1 MTLHAPARPRPGRPA
16 GHARTTSAP
25 RQDVPAA
32 AAPAGGDDRALD
44 EALAHIS
51 DLAERLWAVRR
62 THPQVRV
69 RTLLRGTRLQCGG
82 CGHASPCPTL
92 RAADPS

>member
-1 MTLHAPARPRPGRPA
+1 MTARTLIPAHRPA
-16 GHARTTSAP
+16 GTSAAG
-25 RQDVPAA
+25 AA
-32 AAPAGGDDRALD
+32 DRALD

-62 THPQVRV
+62 THPPVRV
-69 RTLLRGTRLQCGG
+69 RTLLGGTRVRCGG

-92 RAADPS
+92 QAADPS

>member
-1 MTLHAPARPRPGRPA
+1 MTLHAPARPRPTRSA
-16 GHARTTSAP
+16 GHARPAP
-25 RQDVPAA
+25 PARTDLPLST
-32 AAPAGGDDRALD
+32 APGGDDRALD

-69 RTLLRGTRLQCGG
+69 RTLLRGPRLRCGG

-92 RAADPS
+92 QAADPS